1 MESGCYSQD
10 GDEDNKNRDLF
21 ILYLASCQ
29 ILVDH
34 SISDMEMG
42 MVLDDM
48 DYSRKHLLA
57 IKRRANLMKH
67 HPKHIVCSYF
77 LL

>member
-48 DYSRKHLLA
+48 DWV
-57 IKRRANLMKH
+57 M
-67 HPKHIVCSYF
+67 
-77 LL
+77 